1 MTFPGLIDDKQAL
14 AEDVPTSV
22 CFAQNAAKLRHQLAD
37 SAIRV
42 GVHHS
47 ALAEVQSLH
56 ERRGLCQVNG
66 VRRMGINQMGYLI
79 RAISQRHPDSRAPGQ
94 ACSRWRPGR
103 QWRFRCHWQVFFSW
117 PYARQRNGISEACL
131 FRNKVLFL
139 WPHNLKI
146 WRTEFGKNSC
156 LGCFNISCPCNFSER
171 SLLETCKGINRTLAT
186 GNLSRDVCPHGP
198 KRDISY
204 SSIL

>member
-79 RAISQRHPDSRAPGQ
+79 RAISQRHPDSTQTVARLGKLVADGGLAVSDVFVVTVLDVLNRVRAGRFFFPDPMPENEMEFPKL
-94 ACSRWRPGR
+94 ACSATKC
-103 QWRFRCHWQVFFSW
+103 F
-117 PYARQRNGISEACL
+117 
-131 FRNKVLFL
+131 FL

-146 WRTEFGKNSC
+146 
-156 LGCFNISCPCNFSER
+156 
-171 SLLETCKGINRTLAT
+171 
-186 GNLSRDVCPHGP
+186 
-198 KRDISY
+198 
-204 SSIL
+204 